1 MAHEVEAVV
10 RQAKASKDQRHL
22 AFPEGAVLNKYI
34 APGIAR
40 FLREEERLEDE
51 RARQAFLSE
60 SWKAIPALA
69 SRSPSRSAKHPFSKV
84 IGTTAKQ
91 VVQQWKSRSGLT
103 RSCPDLA
110 LREPA
115 PHRIVFEAKYFRQG
129 GRPRAESELVTG
141 IYQAFFYRG
150 LPSLVEKPPRPCWN
164 YDYACLLICDGS
176 PDGQMV
182 EAWKSLN
189 RQVRAACWEGASVYV
204 MVLRGP
210 DPSADD
216 AAK

>member
-10 RQAKASKDQRHL
+10 RQAKASNDQRHL

-40 FLREEERLEDE
+40 FLRDEERLDDE
-51 RARQAFLSE
+51 RARQALLSE
-60 SWKAIPALA
+60 SWKAIPELA

-84 IGTTAKQ
+84 IGIKPKQ
-91 VVQQWKSRSGLT
+91 VVQQWKSKSGLA

-110 LREPA
+110 LRDPA

-129 GRPRAESELVTG
+129 GLPRAESELVTG

-150 LPSLVEKPPRPCWN
+150 LPSLVEKSPRPCWN

-176 PDGQMV
+176 PDGHIV
-182 EAWKSLN
+182 KAWTSLDPE
-189 RQVRAACWEGASVYV
+189 VRTACWEGASVYV

-210 DPSADD
+210 EPAADD